1 MANLNHLLAACNS
14 LSSKRYL
21 KDLSLHTPMK
31 IAIAGKGGVG
41 KTTLTALLST
51 LYRNEGRTVLAI
63 DADSNPNLA
72 TILGVSTHI
81 TPLTDQKELVEERTQ
96 SKLGGFGGIFK
107 LNPRV
112 DDIASKFAVEH
123 EGIKVLVMGSVKMA
137 ESGCACPANVLVK
150 NLLSH
155 ILLTEKD
162 VVICDMEAGVEH
174 LGRGTAKAV
183 DAMVVVVE
191 PSRRSVQTANRI
203 HRLAREMG
211 IQNVSA
217 VGNKVRNKKEK
228 EFLENMVEMRFL
240 GSIMYDERIIEAD
253 MKGELPWYDE
263 LVSEVKTIKENL
275 ETQVKGAP
283 S

>member
-1 MANLNHLLAACNS
+1 
-14 LSSKRYL
+14 
-21 KDLSLHTPMK
+21 MK

-51 LYRNEGRTVLAI
+51 VYRNEGRTVLAI

-72 TILGVSTHI
+72 TLLGVSTHI

-112 DDIASKFAVEH
+112 DDIASRYAVEH

-203 HRLAREMG
+203 HHLAREMG
-211 IQNVSA
+211 IQNVFA

-263 LVSEVKTIKENL
+263 LVSEVKIIKENL
-275 ETQVKGAP
+275 EKQVKGAP

>member
-1 MANLNHLLAACNS
+1 MNRV
-14 LSSKRYL
+14 KRYL
-21 KDLSLHTPMK
+21 RDLAPHTMMK
-31 IAIAGKGGVG
+31 IAVAGKGGVG

-72 TILGVSTHI
+72 AILGVSTHI
-81 TPLTDQKELVEERTQ
+81 VPLTDQKELVEERTQ
-96 SKLGGFGGIFK
+96 STLGGFGGIFK

-112 DDIASKFAVEH
+112 DDIASKYAVEH
-123 EGIKVLVMGSVKMA
+123 QGIKVLVMGSVKVA

-191 PSRRSVQTANRI
+191 PGRRSVETANRI
-203 HRLAREMG
+203 YRLARDLG
-211 IQNVSA
+211 IQNIFA
-217 VGNKVRNKKEK
+217 VGNKVRNQEEK
-228 EFLENMVEMRFL
+228 EFLEDMVDMEVL
-240 GSIMYDERIIEAD
+240 GTIMYDERIIESD
-253 MKGELPWYDE
+253 MRGSLPQHDN
-263 LVSEVKTIKENL
+263 LVSEIRVIKENL
-275 ETQVKGAP
+275 ETQVKKSVP
-283 S
+283 TKNSNEY

>member
-1 MANLNHLLAACNS
+1 
-14 LSSKRYL
+14 
-21 KDLSLHTPMK
+21 MK
-31 IAIAGKGGVG
+31 IAVAGKGGVG

-72 TILGVSTHI
+72 DILGVSTHI
-81 TPLTDQKELVEERTQ
+81 VPLTDQKELVEERTQ
-96 SKLGGFGGIFK
+96 STLGGFGGIFK

-112 DDIASKFAVEH
+112 DDIASKYAVEH
-123 EGIKVLVMGSVKMA
+123 QGIKVLVMGSVKVA

-191 PSRRSVQTANRI
+191 PGRRSVETANRI
-203 HRLAREMG
+203 YRLARDLG
-211 IQNVSA
+211 IQNIFA
-217 VGNKVRNKKEK
+217 VGNKVRNQEEK
-228 EFLENMVEMRFL
+228 EFLEDMVDMEVL
-240 GSIMYDERIIEAD
+240 GTIMYDERIIESD
-253 MKGELPWYDE
+253 MRGSLPQHDN
-263 LVSEVKTIKENL
+263 LVSEIRVIKENL
-275 ETQVKGAP
+275 ETQVKKSVP
-283 S
+283 TKNSNEY

>member
-1 MANLNHLLAACNS
+1 
-14 LSSKRYL
+14 
-21 KDLSLHTPMK
+21 MK

-41 KTTLTALLST
+41 KTTLAALLST
-51 LYRNEGRTVLAI
+51 LYRDEGRTVLAI

-72 TILGVSTHI
+72 TILGITTHI
-81 TPLTDQKELVEERTQ
+81 VPLTDQKELVEERTQ
-96 SKLGGFGGIFK
+96 SNLGGFGGVFK

-191 PSRRSVQTANRI
+191 PGRRSVETANRI
-203 HRLAREMG
+203 YHLAQEMG
-211 IQNVSA
+211 ICNIFA
-217 VGNKVRNKKEK
+217 VGNKVRSKE
-228 EFLENMVEMRFL
+228 ERDFLEGMLEIEVL
-240 GSIMYDERIIEAD
+240 GNITYDEKIIEAD
-253 MKGELPWYDE
+253 MKGELPQADQ
-263 LVSEVKTIKENL
+263 LVSEVKVIKENL
-275 ETQVKGAP
+275 ESLTKSNLQ
-283 S
+283 SE